1 MSETGKNLA
10 GIPEAVIRRL
20 PIYYRELSLL
30 QRREVERIS
39 SQELANRV
47 GVKAPQI
54 RQDLSIFG
62 RFGQQGYG
70 YRVEELLAAIERIL
84 GLDRQYRLVIVGAG
98 NIGAAVARYPSFR
111 AKGFEVLSLFD
122 QDERLIGT
130 TIGGVSVRPAWELES
145 FLESNPV
152 DIGVIA
158 VPAEEAVP
166 VAKIMVHHGIRGIW
180 NFAPIRIEVPDHVSV
195 EYVNLGESLY
205 SLAFQMN
212 LRESKDS

>member
-111 AKGFEVLSLFD
+111 AKGFEVLSC
-122 QDERLIGT
+122 LIKMKDSSAPPSAGCRSDRP
-130 TIGGVSVRPAWELES
+130 GNWKAFGVKS
-145 FLESNPV
+145 
-152 DIGVIA
+152 
-158 VPAEEAVP
+158 
-166 VAKIMVHHGIRGIW
+166 RGYW
-180 NFAPIRIEVPDHVSV
+180 RHRRARGRS
-195 EYVNLGESLY
+195 GAS
-205 SLAFQMN
+205 
-212 LRESKDS
+212 SKDHGTPRDTGNLEFRPHSDRSSGPC